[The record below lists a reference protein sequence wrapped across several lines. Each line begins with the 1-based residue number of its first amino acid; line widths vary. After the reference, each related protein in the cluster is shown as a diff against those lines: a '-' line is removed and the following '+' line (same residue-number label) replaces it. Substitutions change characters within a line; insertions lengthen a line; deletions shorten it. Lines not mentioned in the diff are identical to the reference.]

1 MQIDKRILISSIDQ
15 NIKCF
20 TSRKLYVLDIR
31 LCRQLHI
38 SFKKKI
44 AKISRMRLMI
54 KLIFKGIIPF
64 AFVQHSFEIGLY
76 YGIGRNKVFSIK
88 LNTKQN
94 LLETHFLPYVSKDVS
109 YNILSCLWHPMSKGV
124 WKMHQKHYV
133 SSLNKIMNDLK
144 S

>member
-1 MQIDKRILISSIDQ
+1 MKDKQHIIAYMEQFNIYAIYIISAKKRMLISSIDQ

-20 TSRKLYVLDIR
+20 TLLKLYVWDIR
-31 LCRQLHI
+31 LYSNQI
-38 SFKKKI
+38 SHSQKRI
-44 AKISRMRLMI
+44 AKLSRMRLMI

-76 YGIGRNKVFSIK
+76 YGTGRNNFFSIK

-109 YNILSCLWHPMSKGV
+109 YNILSCL
-124 WKMHQKHYV
+124 
-133 SSLNKIMNDLK
+133 
-144 S
+144 